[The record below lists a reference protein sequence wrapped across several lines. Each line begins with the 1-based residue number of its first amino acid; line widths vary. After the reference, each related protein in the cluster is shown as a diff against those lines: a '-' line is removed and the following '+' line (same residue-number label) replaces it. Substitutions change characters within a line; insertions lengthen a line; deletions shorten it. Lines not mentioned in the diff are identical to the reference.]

1 VFLEFGLVI
10 EEILLGRRST
20 LEQVDHALGLRDG
33 IGAVR
38 RDELAIKHGG
48 EGGDADPRSRFSEE
62 MTSVHQE
69 LGLAEGVGH
78 RICAVGVFF
87 TDLSKRRFQV
97 FWLSLVRTM
106 TGIVWL

>member
-1 VFLEFGLVI
+1 
-10 EEILLGRRST
+10 
-20 LEQVDHALGLRDG
+20 
-33 IGAVR
+33 
-38 RDELAIKHGG
+38 
-48 EGGDADPRSRFSEE
+48 